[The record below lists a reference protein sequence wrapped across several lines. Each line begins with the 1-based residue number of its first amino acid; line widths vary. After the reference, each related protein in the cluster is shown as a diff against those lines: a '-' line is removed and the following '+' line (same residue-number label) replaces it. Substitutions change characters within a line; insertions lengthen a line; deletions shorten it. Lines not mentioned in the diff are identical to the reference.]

1 MKEFIKENTVY
12 LLLVTLLALLLIL
25 WGRIMVSELKNNGYQ
40 TNLTTS
46 EARLNC
52 LSSYG
57 WEVDAGSET
66 QKTVAI
72 PKPLDAVYEAYN
84 SLQTICGFDLKKCE
98 GESAVCYTYTV
109 LNFPYETEEPVYVN
123 VLICDGVL
131 IGGDCMSTAIDGF
144 MLPLD
149 RRYLP

>member
-1 MKEFIKENTVY
+1 MKTFIKENMLY
-12 LLLVTLLALLLIL
+12 LLLLAFLSLLLVL
-25 WGRIMVSELKNNGYQ
+25 WGRVMVSGLRNSSHQ
-40 TNLTTS
+40 TNLTTT

-66 QKTVAI
+66 QRQIAI
-72 PKPLDAVYEAYN
+72 PKPLDTVYEAYN
-84 SLQTICGFDLKKCE
+84 GLQKVCGFDLKQHE
-98 GESAVCYTYTV
+98 GKAAVCYTYLV
-109 LNFPYETEEPVYVN
+109 LNFPYQTKEPVYIN
-123 VLICDGVL
+123 LLICDGTL